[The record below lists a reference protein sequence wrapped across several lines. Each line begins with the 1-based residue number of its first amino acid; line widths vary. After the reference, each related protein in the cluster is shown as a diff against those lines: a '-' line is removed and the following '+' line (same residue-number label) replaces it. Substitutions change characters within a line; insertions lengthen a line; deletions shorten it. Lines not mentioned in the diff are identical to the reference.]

1 MNYYFCA
8 IKKHLS
14 EIAPGTAQKNFNI
27 ERLSSI
33 EFLQPPLPAQR
44 AIVAKLDAAKER
56 CEKLK
61 AAALRG
67 LAAAENLR
75 KAILAEAFEQ

>member
-1 MNYYFCA
+1 MALN
-8 IKKHLS
+8 
-14 EIAPGTAQKNFNI
+14 NI
-27 ERLSSI
+27 LI
-33 EFLQPPLPAQR
+33 PLPPLPAQR

-75 KAILAEAFEQ
+75 KAILAEAFDTGDKETAA